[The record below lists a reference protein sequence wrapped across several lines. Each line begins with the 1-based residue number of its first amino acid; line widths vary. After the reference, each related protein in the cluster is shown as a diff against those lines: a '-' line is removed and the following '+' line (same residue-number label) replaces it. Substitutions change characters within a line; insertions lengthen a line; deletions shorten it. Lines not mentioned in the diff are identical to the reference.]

1 MFGRKPF
8 FAPGV
13 PFHGWDFPPCNIPV
27 LSPPSLIFPRRGGLT
42 RSVSLEGKPRHMN
55 LVPSAPPSL
64 PRSGLF
70 IKGAYLPLFSATQGI
85 LWNGSGWRL
94 GYPCIAYAWWVHACR
109 DKPVLQNGL
118 FYNEGNLFILHLS
131 EAERCHG
138 WVHRWWPQTGELQIP
153 PATCSTRVV
162 RIQWDN
168 IHKAFRTAPGTRWM
182 LYKCLVLIL
191 PFCSVV
197 QLALSTHLEKG
208 EWAGSPF
215 TPQ

>member
-1 MFGRKPF
+1 MICEFRRKTQ
-8 FAPGV
+8 AHEPGS
-13 PFHGWDFPPCNIPV
+13 
-27 LSPPSLIFPRRGGLT
+27 LSPTLTAQIWLVHKGCLFAIVLIHTGHFMKQFWLKT
-42 RSVSLEGKPRHMN
+42 
-55 LVPSAPPSL
+55 
-64 PRSGLF
+64 
-70 IKGAYLPLFSATQGI
+70 
-85 LWNGSGWRL
+85 

-109 DKPVLQNGL
+109 DKPVLQSGL

-182 LYKCLVLIL
+182 LCKCLVLIL

-197 QLALSTHLEKG
+197 QLAHSTHLEKG
-208 EWAGSPF
+208 ETGWLPIHTSITEF
-215 TPQ
+215 